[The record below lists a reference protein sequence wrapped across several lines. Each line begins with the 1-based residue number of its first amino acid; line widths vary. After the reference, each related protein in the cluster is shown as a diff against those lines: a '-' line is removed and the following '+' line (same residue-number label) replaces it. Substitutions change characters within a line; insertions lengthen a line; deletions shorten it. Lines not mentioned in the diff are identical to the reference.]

1 MISQDLHRAIVFPH
15 GPKEPAATPPA
26 DPTARFLG
34 WVRLWL
40 PVGYALQA
48 TFTHNRSTLIS
59 YRRGPKEVA
68 LRLHR
73 LFAEADPQVAQAIA
87 HYVMGRKGPHAALK
101 RYLAV
106 IEAARWQTPRAPGRV
121 RQTGAVHDLQPLFDR
136 LNRSQFKGRCRAA
149 ITWGR
154 SAPRRVRRRSI
165 VLGSYAPGQ
174 NLIRVHPCL
183 DQAFVPEYVVLG
195 VVHHEMLHELLGV
208 TSHGGRRRVHPP
220 EFVAIEQM
228 YADYQRCL
236 AWERAHIGRLLSYD
250 P

>member
-1 MISQDLHRAIVFPH
+1 MRRSGR
-15 GPKEPAATPPA
+15 PP
-26 DPTARFLG
+26 PPPRIRRPVFLG

-40 PVGYALQA
+40 PVGCALQA
-48 TFTHNRSTLIS
+48 TFTNNRSTLIS
-59 YRRGPKEVA
+59 YRRGQGEVA

-73 LFAEADPQVAQAIA
+73 LFAEADPEVAQAIA
-87 HYVMGRKGPHAALK
+87 HYIMGRKGPHAALK
-101 RYLAV
+101 RYIGV
-106 IEAARWQTPRAPGRV
+106 IEAARSQSPRPPARV
-121 RQTGAVHDLQPLFDR
+121 SPSGAVHDLKPLFER
-136 LNRSQFKGRCRAA
+136 LNQSQFAGRCRAA

-154 SAPRRVRRRSI
+154 SAPRRARRRSI

-183 DQAFVPEYVVLG
+183 DQAFVPQYVVLG

-228 YADYQRCL
+228 YPDYQRCL
-236 AWERAHIGRLLSYD
+236 AWERAHIGRLLAYD

>member
-1 MISQDLHRAIVFPH
+1 MTSQDLHRAIV
-15 GPKEPAATPPA
+15 APPA
-26 DPTARFLG
+26 PKWAPSPAPAEPSAKFIS

-40 PVGYALQA
+40 PAGCALHV
-48 TFTHNRSTLIS
+48 TLTNNRSTLIS
-59 YRRGPKEVA
+59 YRRQEGQVV

-73 LFAEADPQVAQAIA
+73 LFAEADPEVAQAIA
-87 HYVMGRKGPHAALK
+87 HYVMGRKSGQAALK
-101 RYLAV
+101 RYIAV
-106 IEAARWQTPRAPGRV
+106 IEATRHASPRPPTRV
-121 RQTGAVHDLQPLFDR
+121 RQNGAVHDLQPLFDR
-136 LNRSQFKGRCRAA
+136 LNASQFAGRCRAA

-154 SAPRRVRRRSI
+154 SAPKSARRRSI

-183 DQAFVPEYVVLG
+183 DQSFVPEYVVLG

-208 TSHGGRRRVHPP
+208 TTQGGRRRVHPP

-228 YADYQRCL
+228 YPDYQRCL
-236 AWERAHIGRLLSYD
+236 AWERAHIGRLLAYG